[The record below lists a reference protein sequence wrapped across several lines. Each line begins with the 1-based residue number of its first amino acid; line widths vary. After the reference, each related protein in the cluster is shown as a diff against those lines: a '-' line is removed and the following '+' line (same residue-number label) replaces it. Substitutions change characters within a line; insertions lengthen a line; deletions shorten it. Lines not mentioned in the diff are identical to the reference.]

1 MEAYIKQQGSLRWF
15 GKYCDGDSDLTPFD
29 VGDMDLVCE
38 CCGALH
44 FEGEIT
50 EGDKKTLHKLLWK
63 GKGSCPHDP
72 KLSRTNCG
80 NVYKKQ

>member
-50 EGDKKTLHKLLWK
+50 EGDKKRFTNCCGK
-63 GKGSCPHDP
+63 GKVHVPMTQNYPGPI
-72 KLSRTNCG
+72 
-80 NVYKKQ
+80 VEM